1 MKKTILRGSIVCF
14 AVGVC
19 AVAPVQAQSVLASR
33 GLGYPYTPADA
44 RAAGLGGTALGLPGV
59 VGSLVNPAEIAWTR
73 VPMLSVAWQSDGYDA
88 EAGDQATDGTTTRF
102 PLIQAV
108 FPVGPRAAASVGF
121 GSFLDQH
128 WQASV
133 SDTVEV
139 GGVRRGVTDRFRS
152 EGGIAR
158 LRLAAAYRPVDRV
171 AVGVGA
177 DVFTGVVRDT
187 VARLFADETG
197 ETGFGADRSHGGVG
211 FSAGVRWNPLD
222 PVIVSASVAG
232 GGEIRAEIEQ
242 GGVESSRSYANPL
255 RVDAGAS
262 ARMGANTVLAASARW
277 AGWSAADDELAGSGG
292 ARDVMGA
299 TVGVEYA
306 GLTVLRQGIPLRV
319 GARWAQLPFR
329 WGSVA
334 TGNDFPDERAAT
346 AGLGFRLGGGA
357 ALGDVAGEVGRRG
370 SASTGLEE
378 DYWRVT
384 VSLTLLAR

>member
-1 MKKTILRGSIVCF
+1 MKKTVLRGSIVCF
-14 AVGVC
+14 AAGFC
-19 AVAPVQAQSVLASR
+19 AAAPVQAQSLLSSR
-33 GLGYPYTPADA
+33 GLGYPYSASDA
-44 RAAGLGGTALGLPGV
+44 RAAALGGTALGLPGP
-59 VGSLVNPAEIAWTR
+59 VGSLVNPAEIASTR
-73 VPMLSVAWQSDGYDA
+73 APMLSVAWQSDGYDA
-88 EAGDQATDGTTTRF
+88 QAGDQATDGTTTRF

-108 FPVGPRAAASVGF
+108 FPVGGRAAASVGF

-187 VARLFADETG
+187 VARRFSDEVG
-197 ETGFGADRSHGGVG
+197 ETGFGTDRSHRGVG
-211 FSAGVRWNPLD
+211 LSAGVRWNPRD

-232 GGEIRAEIEQ
+232 GGEIRAEVEQ
-242 GGVESSRSYANPL
+242 DGVESSRSYSNPL

-262 ARMGANTVLAASARW
+262 ALIGSNTMVAASARW
-277 AGWSAADDELAGSGG
+277 TGWSAADDELAGSGG

-299 TVGVEYA
+299 SAGVEYG
-306 GLTVLRQGIPLRV
+306 GLTLLRQAIPLRV

-334 TGNDFPDERAAT
+334 AGNDFPDERAAT
-346 AGLGFRLGGGA
+346 AGLGFRLAGGA

-370 SASTGLEE
+370 SGSTGLEE